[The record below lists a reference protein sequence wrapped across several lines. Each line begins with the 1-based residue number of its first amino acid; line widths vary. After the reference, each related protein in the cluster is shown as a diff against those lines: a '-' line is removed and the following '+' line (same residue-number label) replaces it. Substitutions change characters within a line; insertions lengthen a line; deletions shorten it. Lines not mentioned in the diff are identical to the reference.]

1 MPKEITM
8 PQLSQTT
15 DEVKLIKWL
24 VELGQDIIKGQALCE
39 VETDKTNMELESFE
53 NGAVLKLLAEPGQ
66 IILAGQ
72 VVAII
77 GEKDEKISEDIY
89 ACKNLNADAQ
99 KAGEQLKQTADK
111 PEFTESRGFSKETN
125 PEDQRSFINEEYRAS
140 AIVKNIAKI
149 KNINLRFVKGTGP
162 QGIITK
168 EDLERSFKA
177 EPQTELSDEIILSK
191 SQLAVARN
199 LTASKSQIPHYY
211 IKTIICADPVLKWRE
226 NNLIPEN
233 LGLSGNQG
241 KTSRISMYAIFV
253 FAAAAALKKFPKLN
267 GYFKENKIMLRKNIS
282 IGFAVAEEEELFVPV
297 VKNAGSKSIFEI
309 DNEIKILIAKAR
321 LQRFNEGDLSEGTFT
336 ISNLGV
342 YDADEFCAIINPP
355 QAGILAVGKLR
366 KTLHVDGLEKISIRN
381 EFTVTGS
388 FDHRIVNGK
397 SGAEFLHEFKKTI
410 EEKIT

>member
-226 NNLIPEN
+226 SNLIPEN

-355 QAGILAVGKLR
+355 QAGILAVGKIR